1 MKQLNLFFTLLLC
14 VNFLN
19 AQSSEPSVIEI
30 TYLDIHPSKIGTF
43 VKLHKEVSDMA
54 MGEDRTIEASWV
66 YRHWYGSGATVMIM
80 DVYATAEDALKDDFR
95 AVIGQNM
102 KDKSDKEKEAFRAV
116 FQEWWSFFDGHWD
129 EMRTYNPAMNFVA
142 KEDVDWD
149 IPFVFVVGS
158 YNTTGNMR
166 EMAKAYMNWQT
177 RPNVEK
183 GLQLGGGYTTHF
195 KGSGADVQFFGGFK
209 NIKEFAETIST
220 QSSDNPEDAKKFW
233 DAVSGAH
240 EDQIYVHVGHLENG
254 VFNLAGKNN

>member
-14 VNFLN
+14 ANFLN

-54 MGEDRTIEASWV
+54 MGDDRTIEASWF

-116 FQEWWSFFDGHWD
+116 FQEWWSF
-129 EMRTYNPAMNFVA
+129 
-142 KEDVDWD
+142 
-149 IPFVFVVGS
+149 
-158 YNTTGNMR
+158 
-166 EMAKAYMNWQT
+166 
-177 RPNVEK
+177 
-183 GLQLGGGYTTHF
+183 L
-195 KGSGADVQFFGGFK
+195 
-209 NIKEFAETIST
+209 
-220 QSSDNPEDAKKFW
+220 
-233 DAVSGAH
+233 
-240 EDQIYVHVGHLENG
+240 
-254 VFNLAGKNN
+254 